1 MSSSSS
7 LPLRCLL
14 AAILIVLCC
23 LSACSAFGK
32 KVLLPCATPEK
43 AQAGLR
49 SPISAV
55 DLSSASSDR
64 GGALFA
70 QHCNSCHTSSP
81 VSPLYAGV
89 LKSPRLNC
97 ASYLDNVSDTYLTGI
112 IMHGGAFVGGDETMP
127 AWKDELSESDIADLI
142 AYLRS
147 STSGDA
153 G

>member
-43 AQAGLR
+43 AQAELR
-49 SPISAV
+49 SPVSAV

-70 QHCNSCHTSSP
+70 QHCSSCHPSSP
-81 VSPLYAGV
+81 VSPLYARV
-89 LKSPRLNC
+89 LKSRRLNC
-97 ASYLDNVSDTYLTGI
+97 ASYLDKVSDTYLTAVI
-112 IMHGGAFVGGDETMP
+112 THGGAFVGGDETMP
-127 AWKDELSESDIADLI
+127 AWKDELSKFEIADVVKYI
-142 AYLRS
+142 RS
-147 STSGDA
+147 IDA
-153 G
+153 GE